1 MRDSCERNQI
11 SCICIE
17 NAGFRPLIT
26 FRNGNYSSRIKEK
39 IESKRENENMKH
51 LVKGFVAATALA
63 ALTATTAIAEEPV
76 RGGTLVTVL
85 GTNVR
90 NLNSAVQSGIVTGY
104 PGAQL
109 FASPLRYD
117 EDWTPQPYLAESW
130 EVSDDGLTVTLNLV
144 KNAKFHDGVPLTSE
158 DVAFSVDVIK
168 ENHPFKSM
176 FAPVVSVDTPD
187 AHTAVINLSQPHPA
201 LLLAMSG
208 QLMSIIPKHI
218 YGDGEIA
225 DVKAHPRNN
234 VDTVGSGPFK
244 LVEYKSG
251 EHVILERFDDFF
263 IEGRPYLD
271 RIVMRIIADPAA
283 RAIAYENGE
292 VHMGAFE
299 QLPRII
305 NRLKK
310 VDSLTVTSEGYGA
323 IGPLDWL
330 AMNTGKEGPLK
341 DVRVR
346 KAIAYAVDK
355 NFIQNALML
364 GTAAD
369 SRTGIHP
376 DSPFYNGDVE
386 DYAVDLD
393 KANALLDEAGYP
405 MDGDSRFAL
414 TIDFGW
420 PDVKPQVEYVKA
432 SLKKVGIDVTV
443 RASADFPTWA
453 KRMGE
458 MDFDLSWDTV
468 FNWGDPVIGVHRTYV
483 SSNIGKGVWSNTQG
497 YANARVDE
505 LLEMAAVETDV
516 AKRTALYKEFQEII
530 ADELPVYH
538 TNTLPYHTVYS
549 DKVGNPPLG
558 IWGTSTPIDM
568 TYLKE

>member
-1 MRDSCERNQI
+1 
-11 SCICIE
+11 
-17 NAGFRPLIT
+17 
-26 FRNGNYSSRIKEK
+26 
-39 IESKRENENMKH
+39 MKH
-51 LVKGFVAATALA
+51 FVKGLTASVALA
-63 ALTATTAIAEEPV
+63 AVMATSVVAEEIKK
-76 RGGTLVTVL
+76 GGTLVTVI

-90 NLNSAVQSGIVTGY
+90 NLNSAVQSGIATGF
-104 PGAQL
+104 PGSQL

-117 EDWTPQPYLAESW
+117 ENWDPQPYLAESW
-130 EVSDDGLTVTLNLV
+130 DVSEDGLTVTLNLV
-144 KNAKFHDGVPLTSE
+144 KNAKFHDGTPLTSE

-168 ENHPFKSM
+168 ANHPFKSM
-176 FAPVVSVDTPD
+176 FAPVESVDTPD
-187 AHTAVINLSQPHPA
+187 AHTAVLNLSQPHPA
-201 LLLAMSG
+201 LMLAMSG

-218 YGDGEIA
+218 YGDVPVEE
-225 DVKAHPRNN
+225 VKTHPRNN
-234 VDTVGSGPFK
+234 ENPVGSGPFK
-244 LVEYKSG
+244 LLEYKSG

-263 IEGRPYLD
+263 MEGRPYLD
-271 RIVMRIIADPAA
+271 KVVMRIIADPAA

-292 VHMGAFE
+292 IMLGAFE
-299 QLPRII
+299 QAPRII

-310 VDSLTVTSEGYGA
+310 VDSLTVTPKGYGA

-330 AMNTGKEGPLK
+330 AMNTQSGPLK

-346 KAIAYAVDK
+346 QAIAHAVDK
-355 NFIQNALML
+355 NFVHKAIMQ

-376 DSPFYNGDVE
+376 DSPLYNGDVP
-386 DYAVDLD
+386 DYPLDLD
-393 KANALLDEAGYP
+393 KANALLDEAGFP
-405 MDGDSRFAL
+405 LKDGTRFAL

-458 MDFDLSWDTV
+458 MDFDMSWDTV

-497 YANARVDE
+497 YSNARVDE
-505 LLEMAAVETDV
+505 LLDMAAKESDP
-516 AKRTALYKEFQEII
+516 AKRKALYDEFQMII
-530 ADELPVYH
+530 ATELPVYH
-538 TNTLPYHTVYS
+538 VNTLPYHTVFNN
-549 DKVGNPPLG
+549 KVKNAPMG

-568 TYLKE
+568 VWIDE

>member
-1 MRDSCERNQI
+1 M
-11 SCICIE
+11 
-17 NAGFRPLIT
+17 
-26 FRNGNYSSRIKEK
+26 NYIF
-39 IESKRENENMKH
+39 
-51 LVKGFVAATALA
+51 KGLFTATALA
-63 ALTATTAIAEEPV
+63 SMLATGAVADEPKK
-76 RGGTLVTVL
+76 GGTLITVL
-85 GTNVR
+85 GSNVR
-90 NLNSAVQSGIVTGY
+90 NLNSAVQSGIVTGF

-117 EDWTPQPYLAESW
+117 ENWDPQPYLAESW
-130 EVSDDGLTVTLNLV
+130 DVSDDGLTVTLNLV
-144 KNAKFHDGVPLTSE
+144 KNAKFHDGTPITSE
-158 DVAFSVDVIK
+158 DVAFSVEVIK
-168 ENHPFKSM
+168 ANHPFKSM
-176 FAPVVSVDTPD
+176 FAPVDSVSTPD
-187 AHTAVINLSQPHPA
+187 AHTAVLNLGRPHPA
-201 LLLAMSG
+201 LMLAMSG

-218 YGDGEIA
+218 YGDGEITA
-225 DVKAHPRNN
+225 VKTHARNN
-234 VDTVGSGPFK
+234 ENVVGSGPFK
-244 LVEYKSG
+244 LSEFKNG

-271 RIVMRIIADPAA
+271 KIVMRIITDPAA

-292 VHMGAFE
+292 LHMGAFE
-299 QLPRII
+299 SLPRII
-305 NRLKK
+305 NRLKS
-310 VDSLTVTSEGYGA
+310 VDSLTVTPEGYGA

-330 AMNTGKEGPLK
+330 AMNTQRGPLA

-355 NFIQNALML
+355 NFIHKALMQ
-364 GTAAD
+364 GTAND

-376 DSPFYNGDVE
+376 DSPFYSGDVE
-386 DYAVDLD
+386 TYDLDID
-393 KANALLDEAGYP
+393 KANALLDESGYP
-405 MDGDSRFAL
+405 MNGASRFSL

-420 PDVKPQVEYVKA
+420 PGVKPQVEYVKA
-432 SLKKVGIDVTV
+432 ALKKVGIDVQV

-483 SSNIGKGVWSNTQG
+483 SDNVGKGVWSNTQG
-497 YANARVDE
+497 YSNARVDE
-505 LLEMAAVETDV
+505 LLAMAAVEKDGE
-516 AKRTALYKEFQEII
+516 KRKALYAEFQQII

-538 TNTLPYHTVYS
+538 TNTLPYHTVYN

-568 TYLKE
+568 TYLKD

>member
-1 MRDSCERNQI
+1 
-11 SCICIE
+11 
-17 NAGFRPLIT
+17 
-26 FRNGNYSSRIKEK
+26 
-39 IESKRENENMKH
+39 MKH
-51 LVKGFVAATALA
+51 LMKGLVASAALA
-63 ALTATTAIAEEPV
+63 GVLAVGQAVAEEPV

-85 GTNVR
+85 GSNVR
-90 NLNSAVQSGIVTGY
+90 NLNSAVQSGIVTGF

-117 EDWTPQPYLAESW
+117 EDWTPQPYLAETW
-130 EVSDDGLTVTLNLV
+130 EVSEDGLSVTLNLV
-144 KNAKFHDGVPLTSE
+144 KDAKFHDGAPITSE
-158 DVAFSVDVIK
+158 DVAFSVEVIK
-168 ENHPFKSM
+168 ANHPFKSM
-176 FAPVVSVDTPD
+176 FAPVETVETPD
-187 AHTAVINLSQPHPA
+187 AHTAVLKLSKPHPA
-201 LLLAMSG
+201 LMLAMSG
-208 QLMSIIPKHI
+208 QLMSILPKHI
-218 YGDGEIA
+218 YGDVPINE
-225 DVKAHPRNN
+225 VKTHPRNN
-234 VDTVGSGPFK
+234 EGTVGSGPFK

-263 IEGRPYLD
+263 IDGRPYLD
-271 RIVMRIIADPAA
+271 RIVMRIITDPAA

-292 VHMGAFE
+292 LHMGAFE
-299 QLPRII
+299 SLPRII
-305 NRLKK
+305 NRLKG
-310 VDSLTVTSEGYGA
+310 VDGLTVTPDGYGA

-330 AMNTGKEGPLK
+330 AMNTQRGPLQ

-346 KAIAYAVDK
+346 QAIAYAVDK
-355 NFIQNALML
+355 NFIKNALMQ

-376 DSPFYNGDVE
+376 DSPFYNSDVP
-386 DYAVDLD
+386 DYEVDID
-393 KANALLDEAGYP
+393 KANALLDEAGFP

-420 PDVKPQVEYVKA
+420 PGVKPQVEYVKA
-432 SLKKVGIDVTV
+432 ALKKVGIEVEV

-468 FNWGDPVIGVHRTYV
+468 FNWGDPVIGVHRTYD
-483 SSNIGKGVWSNTQG
+483 STNIGKGVWSNTQG
-497 YANARVDE
+497 YSNARVDE
-505 LLEMAAVETDV
+505 LMAMAAVEGDP
-516 AKRTALYKEFQEII
+516 AKRAALYAEFQEII
-530 ADELPVYH
+530 ATELPVYH
-538 TNTLPYHTVYS
+538 TNTIPYHTVYS

>member
-1 MRDSCERNQI
+1 
-11 SCICIE
+11 
-17 NAGFRPLIT
+17 
-26 FRNGNYSSRIKEK
+26 
-39 IESKRENENMKH
+39 MKH
-51 LVKGFVAATALA
+51 VFKGFIASAAMAAIIAGGQVA
-63 ALTATTAIAEEPV
+63 AEEPV
-76 RGGTLVTVL
+76 RGGTLIAVL

-90 NLNSAVQSGIVTGY
+90 NLNSAVQSGIATGY

-130 EVSDDGLTVTLNLV
+130 EISADGLSVTLNLA
-144 KNAKFHDGVPLTSE
+144 KNAKFHDGVPLTSK

-168 ENHPFKSM
+168 ANHPFKSM
-176 FAPVVSVDTPD
+176 FAPVESVETPD
-187 AHTAVINLSQPHPA
+187 DHTAILKLSKPHPA
-201 LLLAMSG
+201 LMLAMSG
-208 QLMSIIPKHI
+208 QLMSIIPQHI
-218 YGDGEIA
+218 YGDVPIK
-225 DVKAHPRNN
+225 DVKTHPRNN

-271 RIVMRIIADPAA
+271 KIVMRVITDPAA

-292 VHMGAFE
+292 IHMGAFE
-299 QLPRII
+299 SLPRII

-310 VDSLTVTSEGYGA
+310 VDSLSVTPDGYGA

-330 AMNTGKEGPLK
+330 AMNTQRGPLK

-355 NFIQNALML
+355 NFIQNALMQ
-364 GTAAD
+364 GTSAD

-376 DSPFYNGDVE
+376 DSPFYNSDVE
-386 DYAVDLD
+386 AYDVDLD
-393 KANALLDEAGYP
+393 KANALLDEAGFA
-405 MDGDSRFAL
+405 MTDGKRFDL

-420 PDVKPQVEYVKA
+420 PGVKPQVEYVKA
-432 SLKKVGIDVTV
+432 ALKKVGISVEV

-468 FNWGDPVIGVHRTYV
+468 FNWGDPVIGVHRTYD

-505 LLEMAAVETDV
+505 LMAMAAVESDP
-516 AKRTALYKEFQEII
+516 AKRVALYAEFQQII

-538 TNTLPYHTVYS
+538 TNTLPYHTVYN

-568 TYLKE
+568 TYLKK

>member
-1 MRDSCERNQI
+1 VRQL
-11 SCICIE
+11 
-17 NAGFRPLIT
+17 F
-26 FRNGNYSSRIKEK
+26 
-39 IESKRENENMKH
+39 
-51 LVKGFVAATALA
+51 KGLMTATALA
-63 ALTATTAIAEEPV
+63 SMVATGASSEEPK

-90 NLNSAVQSGIVTGY
+90 NFNSAVQSGIVTGF

-117 EDWTPQPYLAESW
+117 NDWTPQPYLAQSW
-130 EVSDDGLTVTLNLV
+130 EVSEDGLTVTLNLV

-158 DVAFSVDVIK
+158 DVAFSVEVIK
-168 ENHPFKSM
+168 ANHPFKSM
-176 FAPVVSVDTPD
+176 FAPVESVSTPD
-187 AHTAVINLSQPHPA
+187 PYTAVLHLSKPHPA
-201 LLLAMSG
+201 LMLAMSG

-218 YGDGEIA
+218 YGDGDIA
-225 DVKAHPRNN
+225 AVKTHPRNTEN
-234 VDTVGSGPFK
+234 VVGSGPFK
-244 LVEYKSG
+244 LTEYKSG

-271 RIVMRIIADPAA
+271 KIVMRIITDPAA

-292 VHMGAFE
+292 LHMGAFE
-299 QLPRII
+299 SLPNII

-310 VDSLTVTSEGYGA
+310 APGLTVTPNGYGA
-323 IGPLDWL
+323 IGPIDWL
-330 AMNTGKEGPLK
+330 AMNTQKGPLK

-346 KAIAYAVDK
+346 KAIAYAIDK
-355 NFIQNALML
+355 NFILNALME

-376 DSPFYNGDVE
+376 DSPFYNGNVE
-386 DYAVDLD
+386 TYELDLD
-393 KANALLDEAGYP
+393 KSNALLDEAGFP
-405 MDGDSRFAL
+405 MTDGKRFNL

-420 PDVKPQVEYVKA
+420 PGVKPQVEFVKA
-432 SLKKVGIDVTV
+432 SLKKVGIDVEV
-443 RASADFPTWA
+443 LASADFPTWA
-453 KRMGE
+453 TKMGT
-458 MDFDLSWDTV
+458 MDFDMSWDTV
-468 FNWGDPVIGVHRTYV
+468 FNWGDPVIGVHRTYD
-483 SSNIGKGVWSNTQG
+483 STNIAKGVWSNTQG
-497 YANARVDE
+497 YSNARVDE
-505 LLEMAAVETDV
+505 LMAMAAVETDPV
-516 AKRTALYKEFQEII
+516 KRTALYAEFQQII

-538 TNTLPYHTVYS
+538 TNTVPYHTVYS

>member
-1 MRDSCERNQI
+1 MIHN
-11 SCICIE
+11 
-17 NAGFRPLIT
+17 
-26 FRNGNYSSRIKEK
+26 IKG
-39 IESKRENENMKH
+39 
-51 LVKGFVAATALA
+51 LVATAAMASVLA
-63 ALTATTAIAEEPV
+63 AGSVTAEEPTQ
-76 RGGTLVTVL
+76 GGTLVTVL
-85 GTNVR
+85 GSNVR
-90 NLNSAVQSGIVTGY
+90 NLNSAVQSGIVTGF

-117 EDWTPQPYLAESW
+117 ENWDPQPYLAESW
-130 EVSDDGLTVTLNLV
+130 EVSEDGLSVTLNLV
-144 KNAKFHDGVPLTSE
+144 KNAKFHDGTPLTSK

-168 ENHPFKSM
+168 ANHPFKSM
-176 FAPVVSVDTPD
+176 FAPVETVETPD
-187 AHTAVINLSQPHPA
+187 DHTAILKLSKPHPA
-201 LLLAMSG
+201 LMLAMSG
-208 QLMSIIPKHI
+208 QLMSIIPQHI
-218 YGDGEIA
+218 YGDVAINE
-225 DVKAHPRNN
+225 VKTHPRNN
-234 VDTVGSGPFK
+234 EGTVGSGPFK

-263 IEGRPYLD
+263 IDGRPYLD
-271 RIVMRIIADPAA
+271 KIVMRIITDPAA

-292 VHMGAFE
+292 VHFGAFE
-299 QLPRII
+299 SLPRIV

-310 VDSLTVTSEGYGA
+310 VDSLTVTPNGYGA

-330 AMNTGKEGPLK
+330 AMNTQKGPLA

-355 NFIQNALML
+355 NFVQNALMQ

-386 DYAVDLD
+386 TYDVDLD
-393 KANALLDEAGYP
+393 KANALLDEAGYA
-405 MDGDSRFAL
+405 MDGDSRFSL

-420 PDVKPQVEYVKA
+420 PGVKPRVEYVKA
-432 SLKKVGIDVTV
+432 ALKKVGIDVEV

-468 FNWGDPVIGVHRTYV
+468 FNWGDPVIGVHRTYD
-483 SSNIGKGVWSNTQG
+483 STNIGKGVWSNTQG
-497 YANARVDE
+497 YSNTRVDE
-505 LLEMAAVETDV
+505 LMAMAAVESD
-516 AKRTALYKEFQEII
+516 AEKRKALYAEFQQII

-538 TNTLPYHTVYS
+538 VNTLPYHTVYS
-549 DKVGNPPLG
+549 DKIGNPPIG

-568 TYLKE
+568 MYLKQ